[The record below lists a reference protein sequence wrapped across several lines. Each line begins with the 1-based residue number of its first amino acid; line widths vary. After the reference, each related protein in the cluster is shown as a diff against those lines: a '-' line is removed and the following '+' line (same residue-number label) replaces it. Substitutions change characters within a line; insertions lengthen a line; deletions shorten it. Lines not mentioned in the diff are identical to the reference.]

1 MEKILI
7 KDGILVDGA
16 DGVTLAANRCKSCG
30 RVYFPKSKFCLDCL
44 GNELEDLPLNK
55 RGKLFSYTTPG
66 MPSTHFKP
74 PYAVGFVEMPEGL
87 RVFAP
92 LDIMADKPFKIGMEM
107 EVHEDTLWTEGEK
120 EYVGFRFRPL

>member
-1 MEKILI
+1 MEKILV
-7 KDGILVDGA
+7 KEGIFTEGQ

-30 RVYFPKSKFCLDCL
+30 RIYFPKSENCLNCL
-44 GNELEDLPLNK
+44 GYEMTDISLGK
-55 RGKLFSYTTPG
+55 RGRLVSYTTPG

-92 LDIMADKPFKIGMEM
+92 LDIVTDKPFKIGMEM
-107 EVHEDTLWTEGEK
+107 EVHAETLWTEGEK
-120 EYVGFRFRPL
+120 EYVGYWFLPL